1 MVSNIKEV
9 LMIFS
14 KNKNTAESWQV
25 SDVDKSEVEKEF
37 SYDDFAT
44 SFAVSLER
52 EAALPE
58 NPITLTTVNSATAN
72 EIPNTSNV
80 KLAGADI
87 SVSAYQDI
95 KRRFGSNIKSA
106 LGPGTVIEG
115 TFSFDQ
121 PVCIDGTLTGQIQS
135 TSVLIVGEQAE
146 VNAKIEVGGIIVLG
160 KVRGEIKAKELVEVR
175 STGELNA
182 DVYSPRLVI
191 EDGAIFNGF
200 CRQENF

>member
-1 MVSNIKEV
+1 
-9 LMIFS
+9 MIFS
-14 KNKNTAESWQV
+14 KNKNTAENWQV
-25 SDVDKSEVEKEF
+25 SETDKTEIDTESEF

-44 SFAVSLER
+44 SFVVNLER

-58 NPITLTTVNSATAN
+58 NPPSA
-72 EIPNTSNV
+72 

-146 VNAKIEVGGIIVLG
+146 VNAKIEVGGIIILG
-160 KVRGEIKAKELVEVR
+160 KVRGEIRAKELVEVR
-175 STGELNA
+175 STGELIA
-182 DVYSPRLVI
+182 DIYSPRLVI
-191 EDGAIFNGF
+191 EDGAVFNGF

>member
-1 MVSNIKEV
+1 
-9 LMIFS
+9 MIFS
-14 KNKNTAESWQV
+14 KNKNTAETWQV
-25 SDVDKSEVEKEF
+25 SNVEREEIEKEF
-37 SYDDFAT
+37 SYENFAN
-44 SFAVSLER
+44 SFAVSLEQ
-52 EAALPE
+52 EVTLPE
-58 NPITLTTVNSATAN
+58 SPTST
-72 EIPNTSNV
+72 NT

-146 VNAKIEVGGIIVLG
+146 VNAKIEVGGIIILG

-175 STGELNA
+175 STGELIA

-191 EDGAIFNGF
+191 EDGAVFNGF
-200 CRQENF
+200 SRQENF